1 MLTTKEPLRDR
12 LETEFDVLA
21 DRVSTMIDA
30 HTEARLAR
38 RPAEDA
44 WSAAECID
52 HLNQTARLYLDPL
65 GDAIADARSRGLT
78 GDRPDGRT
86 LVGRIIVWAM
96 EPPPRLKMGTFKE
109 LEPAVEP
116 DPTELAAT
124 FADLHGRLVDQM
136 DGAADLDR
144 KKVKVR
150 SLLDSR
156 LKLSLDDWYAFL
168 AAHARRHLWQAERA
182 LESASDDGRHEPR

>member
-1 MLTTKEPLRDR
+1 MLRTKEPLRNR
-12 LETEFDVLA
+12 LETEFDTLVERTTRMVASHDTDSLG
-21 DRVSTMIDA
+21 
-30 HTEARLAR
+30 R
-38 RPAEDA
+38 RPDENA

-52 HLNQTARLYLDPL
+52 HLNETARLYLDPL
-65 GDAIADARSRGLT
+65 GAAIADARSRGLT

-86 LVGRIIVWAM
+86 LLGRVIVWAM
-96 EPPPRLKMGTFKE
+96 EPPPRLKMGTFAE
-109 LEPAVEP
+109 LEPAADH
-116 DPTELAAT
+116 DPAELAAT
-124 FADLHGRLVDQM
+124 FADVHGRLVDQM
-136 DGAADLDR
+136 KGAADVDR

-182 LESASDDGRHEPR
+182 LEPASGDGRHESR